1 MHTYVYR
8 TTNLIN
14 NKQYTGVHST
24 SNLDD
29 GYMGSGLAIM
39 RAVKKHGV
47 QNFRKDILQFFDNE
61 AAAYEHERL
70 IVNEE
75 YVAREDTYNMTVG
88 GKKPPA
94 RKGVKLDD
102 ETRARFKELS
112 NTPERLKASAKG
124 GGKGIRHVK
133 ENGWSQEAI
142 AKRTN
147 TRKQRNGYSRDMS
160 YCHTPD
166 ALAKRSETRKTK
178 SVRYN
183 IVNANSPESKYQRE
197 KTKYVT
203 LLQKIS
209 THYRQPVTI
218 DLLTQAKKERVTYVT
233 IDTLLKYLTAEE
245 IHRLPYCGQPAE

>member
-1 MHTYVYR
+1 MHIYVYR
-8 TTNLIN
+8 ITNLIN
-14 NKQYTGVHST
+14 NKEYTGVHTT

-39 RAVKKHGV
+39 HAVKKHGV
-47 QNFRKDILQFFDNE
+47 ENFRKDILQFFDNE
-61 AAAYEHERL
+61 ADAYAHETL

-75 YVAREDTYNMTVG
+75 YVAREDTYNMTIG

-124 GGKGIRHVK
+124 GRKGIRHVK

-142 AKRTN
+142 AKRTK
-147 TRKQRNGYSRDMS
+147 TRKLRNGYSQDMS

-166 ALAKRSETRKTK
+166 ALAKRSKSRYLNLLRRVSNHYNQQITLDLVTRAKEEG
-178 SVRYN
+178 V
-183 IVNANSPESKYQRE
+183 ILVN
-197 KTKYVT
+197 
-203 LLQKIS
+203 
-209 THYRQPVTI
+209 
-218 DLLTQAKKERVTYVT
+218 
-233 IDTLLKYLTAEE
+233 IDTLLKYFTAEE
-245 IHRLPYCGQPAE
+245 IHQLPYCGQPVE